1 MHGEVHA
8 GDGVIWLHPEQA
20 AYRLASPGTVG
31 ATTASVAVLVD
42 DVDAHH
48 RRSVEAGVEVRQ
60 EPVDQDYGYRVYS
73 AYDLE
78 GHLWSFMRPLD

>member
-1 MHGEVHA
+1 M
-8 GDGVIWLHPEQA
+8 
-20 AYRLASPGTVG
+20 
-31 ATTASVAVLVD
+31 LVD

-60 EPVDQDYGYRVYS
+60 APVDQDYGYRVYS